1 MAAGDTRATLRVLLA
16 EALLKSAA
24 GAKRGYRR
32 ESRVRIRLRVI
43 VRQQNSQ
50 TLYQRRDDD
59 KYFEHQ
65 RLFRENEVIGNIE
78 RIAWVDGREK
88 RRKWRVEQCRPQLQC
103 NDDRR
108 YDRGYRSCG
117 HDRVDEPIRA
127 KALGRL
133 GRSKARNCA
142 SKSIRNGRQESETTG
157 KGYTAREGGACKRY
171 IESGNGRGPST
182 KSIHR

>member
-59 KYFEHQ
+59 KYSEHQ
-65 RLFRENEVIGNIE
+65 RLFREDEVIGNIE
-78 RIAWVDGREK
+78 RIACVDGREK
-88 RRKWRVEQCRPQLQC
+88 RRKRRVEQCRPQLQC

-127 KALGRL
+127 KACGLMGR
-133 GRSKARNCA
+133 GKARNSA
-142 SKSIRNGRQESETTG
+142 SKPIRNGR
-157 KGYTAREGGACKRY
+157 
-171 IESGNGRGPST
+171 
-182 KSIHR
+182 